1 MDNIDDLKKIIENF
15 PSCIFVADNTGK
27 TVLVNKAYEEIIGTG
42 REEVLGRSVDE
53 LERKGYFYP
62 SAARLALQEKEEV
75 NVIQTLKSGE
85 QAMVTAVPVFESGGG
100 ISFVIMSVAPIQS
113 LHKVHEYA
121 KDTEADMIIHNS
133 RIIDDILQLLKR
145 VAPVDSTVLLL
156 GESGVG
162 KSLFAKYVHKNSDR
176 RNNPLIEINC
186 GSIPDALLESE
197 LFGYEKGSFTGASAG
212 GKKGLVELADKGTLF
227 LDEIGEMSLNLQVK
241 LLKLLQDKEFVK
253 IGGENSKAV
262 DVRIICAT
270 NKDLRKMVEQNLFR
284 EDLYY
289 RINVIPVTIPPLRER
304 KNDIKLLILH
314 FLKVYNDKFDRHLEI
329 NRDVIDDL
337 MKYHW
342 PGNIREL
349 QNYIQRLVVSCH
361 EDVVT
366 RANID
371 MYTVT
376 NPEAKQKKSL
386 AVNDIMPYDT
396 MLEEA
401 EKQLFR
407 MAYEKYRSSYKV
419 ADVLGISQSNA
430 HRKIQKYVQDNP
442 YMG

>member
-1 MDNIDDLKKIIENF
+1 
-15 PSCIFVADNTGK
+15 
-27 TVLVNKAYEEIIGTG
+27 
-42 REEVLGRSVDE
+42 
-53 LERKGYFYP
+53 
-62 SAARLALQEKEEV
+62 
-75 NVIQTLKSGE
+75 
-85 QAMVTAVPVFESGGG
+85 
-100 ISFVIMSVAPIQS
+100 MSVAPIQS

-133 RIIDDILQLLKR
+133 SIIDDILQLLKR

-162 KSLFAKYVHKNSDR
+162 KNLFAKYVHKNSDR

-304 KNDIKLLILH
+304 KNDIKLLISH

-386 AVNDIMPYDT
+386 VVNDIMPYDA

-407 MAYEKYRSSYKV
+407 MAYEKYRSSYKI